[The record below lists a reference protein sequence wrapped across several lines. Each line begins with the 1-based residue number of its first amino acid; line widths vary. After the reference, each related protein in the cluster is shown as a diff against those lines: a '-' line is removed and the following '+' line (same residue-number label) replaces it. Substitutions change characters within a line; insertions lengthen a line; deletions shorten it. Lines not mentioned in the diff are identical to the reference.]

1 MHVKPNFFPDVK
13 PQVKESAFDDLLS
26 SSGFTA
32 TKREE
37 ARRKMADLRREAQG
51 ANLDPEKAKVCN

>member
-1 MHVKPNFFPDVK
+1 M
-13 PQVKESAFDDLLS
+13 KENAFDDLLS

-37 ARRKMADLRREAQG
+37 ARRKMADLKREAQG
-51 ANLDPEKAKVCN
+51 ANLDPEKAKVCI